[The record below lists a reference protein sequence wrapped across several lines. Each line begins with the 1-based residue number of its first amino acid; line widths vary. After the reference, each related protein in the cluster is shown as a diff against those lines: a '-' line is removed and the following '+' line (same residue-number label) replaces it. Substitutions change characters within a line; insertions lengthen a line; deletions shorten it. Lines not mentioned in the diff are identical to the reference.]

1 MFPLYRLSPA
11 CHLRHYINPR
21 VAKQFIIIGQSLTL
35 ADMKQIRERLWRNDC
50 GPRFYIERDGRL
62 LCLYDRIVTRRQK

>member
-1 MFPLYRLSPA
+1 M
-11 CHLRHYINPR
+11 

-35 ADMKQIRERLWRNDC
+35 ADMKQIRERLRRNDC
-50 GPRFYIERDGRL
+50 GRRFYIERDGRL

>member
-1 MFPLYRLSPA
+1 MFPLYSLSHA
-11 CHLRHYINPR
+11 CHLRHYINPM
-21 VAKQFIIIGQSLTL
+21 VAKQFVIIGQSLTL
-35 ADMKQIRERLWRNDC
+35 ADMKQIRERLWRNYC